1 MSDAEL
7 PWYTDKG
14 PFQDVVIS
22 SRIRLSRNL
31 ANFPFPA
38 NFHGDD
44 SERVQSVVFDAF
56 SKIDS
61 EEENFSFSAV
71 DARNMDEEGRNLFK
85 EWGVI
90 REIRASENI
99 PPETGLVFQRKQAL
113 SLNARINFGDH
124 LKISSFRA
132 GMDFQNAFSACAKI
146 DSKLQ
151 ENLQFAAA
159 SDFGYLTYAF
169 NDLGTGM
176 KLSARIHIPGIE
188 RAGKI
193 NLIAEY
199 LKDKNFCIKPAF
211 PKISAGSFYLLQTLV
226 SAKGSEI
233 DQIANFEAACM
244 YIAEIERKILADY
257 ADIKRTVVFNSVIRS
272 YSLAK
277 FSLMESFSE
286 SVEIISDLMTG
297 LNTGFISGIEQEK
310 LCGLLFKIQPYH
322 IASLLK
328 EGNFSFEKDLLDDK
342 KGKTD
347 RLRALILQEAVQNIC
362 LENL

>member
-113 SLNARINFGDH
+113 SL
-124 LKISSFRA
+124 
-132 GMDFQNAFSACAKI
+132 
-146 DSKLQ
+146 
-151 ENLQFAAA
+151 
-159 SDFGYLTYAF
+159 
-169 NDLGTGM
+169 
-176 KLSARIHIPGIE
+176 SAR
-188 RAGKI
+188 R
-193 NLIAEY
+193 LS
-199 LKDKNFCIKPAF
+199 LPA
-211 PKISAGSFYLLQTLV
+211 I
-226 SAKGSEI
+226 
-233 DQIANFEAACM
+233 
-244 YIAEIERKILADY
+244 RKWM
-257 ADIKRTVVFNSVIRS
+257 RS
-272 YSLAK
+272 
-277 FSLMESFSE
+277 
-286 SVEIISDLMTG
+286 
-297 LNTGFISGIEQEK
+297 GF
-310 LCGLLFKIQPYH
+310 LF
-322 IASLLK
+322 LLK
-328 EGNFSFEKDLLDDK
+328 QVFQLFRSRRQIIQL
-342 KGKTD
+342 
-347 RLRALILQEAVQNIC
+347 
-362 LENL
+362 

>member
-113 SLNARINFGDH
+113 SLSARINFGDH

-132 GMDFQNAFSACAKI
+132 GMDFVCFLKFQQEVSICFRPWLLRKAR
-146 DSKLQ
+146 KLIR
-151 ENLQFAAA
+151 LQ
-159 SDFGYLTYAF
+159 
-169 NDLGTGM
+169 
-176 KLSARIHIPGIE
+176 
-188 RAGKI
+188 
-193 NLIAEY
+193 
-199 LKDKNFCIKPAF
+199 
-211 PKISAGSFYLLQTLV
+211 
-226 SAKGSEI
+226 
-233 DQIANFEAACM
+233 
-244 YIAEIERKILADY
+244 IL
-257 ADIKRTVVFNSVIRS
+257 RRPVCT
-272 YSLAK
+272 
-277 FSLMESFSE
+277 
-286 SVEIISDLMTG
+286 
-297 LNTGFISGIEQEK
+297 
-310 LCGLLFKIQPYH
+310 
-322 IASLLK
+322 LLK
-328 EGNFSFEKDLLDDK
+328 SNARF
-342 KGKTD
+342 
-347 RLRALILQEAVQNIC
+347 
-362 LENL
+362 